1 MYRTRAWSVPPT
13 ASLPRG
19 ARAACGIVPRTGGV
33 DQRAEHGHRETQVC
47 IWCAR
52 APSRYVTKV
61 PIETSI
67 TGLTEEGK
75 SFVKDGSAEARVHAA
90 IPEGGILQSELNA
103 KLGVIAKTG
112 TSKAMAAQFIRVE
125 KTADG
130 TMVHR
135 NQPEVKDTVA
145 EQLRALS
152 SGADLPAA
160 DMEALKKRK
169 LIALTVV
176 KSFKL
181 TPGESFADWGS
192 GKQVHPATREPCV
205 VRGGAFGWLARAAAA
220 CSLPLFHVLHSARR
234 AQAAADLTPEMLQ
247 QGTWK
252 EFTFKAVNLDAMGRD
267 PAEGHLHPLMKVRT
281 QFRQIFLEMGF
292 AEMCTNRYV
301 ESSFWNF
308 DALFQPQQH
317 PARDMHDTFFIKTPA
332 RCPSV
337 PAEYLEAVKQMH
349 TSGGFGS
356 TGWRY
361 DWSEEEARK
370 NLLRTHTTAVSSRTL
385 YEIAQHA
392 KRSRDG
398 SGFRPGKFFS
408 IDRVFRNEA
417 LDATHLAEFHQV
429 EGFVIDRNLTLGNLL
444 GVLQEFFGRLG
455 MRGLKF
461 KPTYNPYTE
470 PSLEVHAWHEGLGRI
485 VEVGNS
491 GVFRPEMLRPMGFD
505 DDVSVIAWGLSLE
518 RCARPASPSSAVPR
532 PNPPPPPFRASR
544 FVRARD
550 ACGLRTRGAC
560 GCVTAAARLTAASAF
575 AHVHS
580 FRCADRL

>member
-1 MYRTRAWSVPPT
+1 VN
-13 ASLPRG
+13 
-19 ARAACGIVPRTGGV
+19 I
-33 DQRAEHGHRETQVC
+33 
-47 IWCAR
+47 
-52 APSRYVTKV
+52 
-61 PIETSI
+61 
-67 TGLTEEGK
+67 
-75 SFVKDGSAEARVHAA
+75 
-90 IPEGGILQSELNA
+90 
-103 KLGVIAKTG
+103 
-112 TSKAMAAQFIRVE
+112 
-125 KTADG
+125 
-130 TMVHR
+130 
-135 NQPEVKDTVA
+135 
-145 EQLRALS
+145 
-152 SGADLPAA
+152 
-160 DMEALKKRK
+160 
-169 LIALTVV
+169 V

-181 TPGESFADWGS
+181 TPGADYAEWGS
-192 GKQVHPATREPCV
+192 GK
-205 VRGGAFGWLARAAAA
+205 
-220 CSLPLFHVLHSARR
+220 
-234 AQAAADLTPEMLQ
+234 QAAADLTPEMLQ

-252 EFTFKAVNLDAMGRD
+252 DYTFKAVNLDAMGRD
-267 PAEGHLHPLMKVRT
+267 PGEGHLHPLMKVRT

-292 AEMCTNRYV
+292 AEMRTNRYV

-317 PARDMHDTFFIKTPA
+317 PARDMHDTFFVKTPA
-332 RCPSV
+332 RTPTL
-337 PAEYLEAVKQMH
+337 PAEYLQAVKRMH

-361 DWSEEEARK
+361 DWSEEESRK

-398 SGFRPGKFFS
+398 FAPGKFFS

-518 RCARPASPSSAVPR
+518 RPTMIRYKLK
-532 PNPPPPPFRASR
+532 NI
-544 FVRARD
+544 RD
-550 ACGLRTRGAC
+550 LFGHKVDVGMVKNNAMC
-560 GCVTAAARLTAASAF
+560 RLGYE
-575 AHVHS
+575 
-580 FRCADRL
+580 